1 MFLQPLE
8 AEKNIVRQLN
18 VQTPITVP
26 RTSTCTN
33 VHEIIDNLS
42 LLLFL
47 NNHVLEFVIRSG
59 IIQLRN
65 EQTIVPCIK
74 RAPSVRFVPFL
85 FY

>member
-1 MFLQPLE
+1 M
-8 AEKNIVRQLN
+8 RD
-18 VQTPITVP
+18 
-26 RTSTCTN
+26 
-33 VHEIIDNLS
+33 IIDNLS

-47 NNHVLEFVIRSG
+47 NNHVLEFVVHTG

-65 EQTIVPCIK
+65 GQTIVPCIK